1 MVFTCVTTHGPA
13 WMTVTGTARES
24 SVKICVIPSLVPR
37 MPLAS
42 AIVVPSLELDLDV
55 DAGGEVQALELLH
68 RLRRGVDDVD
78 ESLVRE
84 HLEVLAAVLV
94 LVGTADHRVHRALG
108 GQRHRPHHAR

>member
-1 MVFTCVTTHGPA
+1 MVFTCVTMHGPA

-42 AIVVPSLELDLDV
+42 AIVVVPSLELDLDV
-55 DAGGEVQALELLH
+55 DAGREVQALELLH
-68 RLRRGVDDVD
+68 RLRGGVDDVD
-78 ESLVRE
+78 QSLVCE

-94 LVGTADHRVHRALG
+94 LVRAADHRVHRALG
-108 GQRHRPHHAR
+108 GQ